1 MKIGILQTGRA
12 ADALREKH
20 GDFPDMMQDML
31 AKGGFAFHIYP
42 VLDGI
47 FPQDVNECDGWLITG
62 SRHSSY
68 EDLPWIATLEGFLRA
83 AYAAEVPIVGICFG
97 HQVLAQALGGKVEKF
112 PLGWGVG
119 PTRYTFADG
128 SQAVMN
134 AWHQDQVTALPDG
147 ATRLAAT
154 TFCANAV
161 LAYGNRAISFQA
173 HPEFTSGFARDLLD
187 MRQDLLEPAVLAA
200 AHAAFDRLNPS
211 DQIADKIVRFFRD
224 RPIMVTDLA

>member
-12 ADALREKH
+12 ADTLRENH
-20 GDFPDMMQDML
+20 GDFPDMMQEML
-31 AKGGFAFHIYP
+31 AKGGFAFQTYP

-47 FPQDVNECDGWLITG
+47 FPQNVQECNGWLITG

-68 EDLPWIATLEGFLRA
+68 EDLPWIATLEDFLRA

-97 HQVLAQALGGKVEKF
+97 HQILAQALGGKVEKF

-119 PTRYTFADG
+119 PTNYDFVDG

-147 ATRLAAT
+147 ATPIAQT
-154 TFCANAV
+154 SFCANAA
-161 LAYGNRAISFQA
+161 LAYGGRALSFQA
-173 HPEFTSGFARDLLD
+173 HPEFTTAFTRDLLE
-187 MRQDLLEPAVLAA
+187 MRRDILEPAVLSDAR
-200 AHAAFDRLNPS
+200 AAFDSLHPS
-211 DQIADKIVRFFRD
+211 DQIADKIVRFFHD
-224 RPIMVTDLA
+224 HVQ